1 MTVRETI
8 RHAERL
14 LPGAPAPEGMPDA
27 RWQAIIGVGE
37 FVESEPATVWRFVE
51 RWGAHEDTDLRT
63 ALATCVLEHLIQHHG
78 DTILPLARAAADK
91 DPLFADTLRRCWRF
105 DSATTEP
112 CVVEIVDASPDDAEA
127 ILALQKLAY
136 EREAQ
141 RYQDW
146 TIPPIVET
154 LDSVHAQIAEH
165 VVLKAIVDGRL
176 AGSVRGVMTD
186 GVCEVCRLS
195 VDPAL
200 QRRGIGSALIAAV
213 EARFPGIEA
222 FELFTG
228 NHSVENLRLYG
239 RHGYR
244 HVRTKVLSPAVS
256 LTFLRKPARLPQ
268 GLRADD

>member
-1 MTVRETI
+1 MT
-8 RHAERL
+8 AD
-14 LPGAPAPEGMPDA
+14 P
-27 RWQAIIGVGE
+27 
-37 FVESEPATVWRFVE
+37 
-51 RWGAHEDTDLRT
+51 
-63 ALATCVLEHLIQHHG
+63 
-78 DTILPLARAAADK
+78 PLA
-91 DPLFADTLRRCWRF
+91 
-105 DSATTEP
+105 
-112 CVVEIVDASPDDAEA
+112 IVDASSADAEA

-136 EREAQ
+136 EREAR

-146 TIPPIVET
+146 TIPPLVET
-154 LDSVHAQIAEH
+154 LDSVRQQIARH

-176 AGSVRGVMTD
+176 AGSVRGVVTD

-213 EARFPGIEA
+213 EARFPDIQA

-228 NHSVENLRLYG
+228 NRSVENLRLYD

-256 LTFLRKPARLPQ
+256 LVFLRKAPR
-268 GLRADD
+268 

>member
-1 MTVRETI
+1 MT
-8 RHAERL
+8 
-14 LPGAPAPEGMPDA
+14 
-27 RWQAIIGVGE
+27 
-37 FVESEPATVWRFVE
+37 
-51 RWGAHEDTDLRT
+51 
-63 ALATCVLEHLIQHHG
+63 
-78 DTILPLARAAADK
+78 AD
-91 DPLFADTLRRCWRF
+91 PPVA
-105 DSATTEP
+105 
-112 CVVEIVDASPDDAEA
+112 IVDASSADAEA

-136 EREAQ
+136 EREAR

-146 TIPPIVET
+146 TIPPLVET
-154 LDSVHAQIAEH
+154 LDSVRQQIARH

-176 AGSVRGVMTD
+176 AGSVRGVVTD

-213 EARFPGIEA
+213 EARFPDIQA

-228 NHSVENLRLYG
+228 NRSVENLRLYD

-256 LTFLRKPARLPQ
+256 LVFLRKAPR
-268 GLRADD
+268 